1 MEAGAGSPFVSTCL
15 ESAAH
20 QHKLAGSA
28 HRHSRQVIVVP
39 AKRRGNLRME
49 TWSPNTGPQALITRK
64 MLLKW
69 VQLRHTRLVSSTGP
83 PYCSRTPNSTRGAAA
98 RLCNLWLLIHEVR
111 RGHSYEASTFS

>member
-20 QHKLAGSA
+20 QHKPAGSA
-28 HRHSRQVIVVP
+28 DRHSRQAILVP
-39 AKRRGNLRME
+39 AKRTGQPAAGNLL
-49 TWSPNTGPQALITRK
+49 SLAGPQALIPRK

-98 RLCNLWLLIHEVR
+98 RLCNLWLLIHELR